1 VKHSYSNLVELLL
14 ARAER
19 IPDKTAYIFLKD
31 GEREEV
37 NWNYGQLDARAR
49 AIAARLQAA
58 NAAGERVLL
67 LYAPS
72 LEFVAG
78 FWGCLYA
85 GAIAVPLYPPKM
97 NRGFSRLKTVAEDC
111 GATIALTSQQGLAR
125 MRPLSSTENQL
136 PGVNWISTDNLPETD
151 GAAWQK
157 PKISGKATAFLQYT
171 SGSTSTPKGVIVSH
185 SNLLHNEKLI
195 QRTFGQNEESIIVGW
210 LPLYHDMGL
219 IGNMLQPIYLG
230 AQCILMSPA
239 AFLQHPLRWLSA
251 ISHYKATTSGG
262 PNMAYDLCV
271 RKITEEELG
280 RLDLS
285 SWRVAFN
292 GAEPVRARTLQAFA
306 ERFAPA
312 GFRSRAFCPCY
323 GLAEATLLVSG
334 DAAGDELTLTRVDSD
349 ALANGMVHEASEPGT
364 STVLVGCG
372 QIAKE
377 TEIKIVEPE
386 SRVPCSA
393 SQVGEI
399 WVSSRSIAQGYWNRS
414 EDTEQTFLAR
424 VAGKNKKTYLRTGD
438 LGFIADGKVFV
449 TGRLKD
455 LIIIRGR
462 NHYPQDIELTV
473 ETAHECLRPGSGAA
487 FAVDAE
493 GEERLVIVQEIADGF
508 KSKAADVVSKI
519 RQELSE
525 QHEIQPY
532 ALILIRPFTI
542 PKTSS
547 GKIQRFACRKLFLEG
562 SLDVCYEWRA
572 STSEAEVQDEAATPN
587 IELLRS
593 ATVDDVE
600 QWLARKLAAKS
611 GRSIP
616 EVDIREPISNLAL
629 DSLAAIEIEHAIET
643 ELGVS
648 ISAVRFLQEL
658 SIRQLA
664 AELLKSSLH
673 KRSGIQATSEIL
685 EFPLSQGQRSLWFL
699 HQLAPA
705 STAYNLAFAVR
716 INDLN
721 SSGLR
726 NVCET
731 LIQRHA
737 SLRTTFHSVNGEPFQ
752 RVQASL
758 PGFFSEIDASQL
770 DEAALSLQKEAN
782 CQFNLVEGPL
792 FRVVVFRSNADAII
806 LLVVHHIVADFWSLA
821 LLMHELTLLY
831 SAEVNGTSAPLP
843 PLASYYSDFVS
854 WQNELLAG
862 EAGAELYRYWEKQLR
877 DGLQVLNLPTDRP
890 RPALQTF
897 AGAAKD
903 FKLSPGLTA
912 KLKTLSQKN
921 NSTLYMTLM
930 AAFQVLLMRYS
941 NQREFLVGSP
951 TAARARAEWANLV
964 GYFVNTLALRATISG
979 NLTFNQLLQQVRAT
993 SLKAFEYQN
1002 YPFATLVEKLQPV
1015 RNASHSPIVQ
1025 VMFAFEK
1032 TIFLQ
1037 EEGIGAFALGEAGKR
1052 LVFNGV
1058 RVETVALPS
1067 QSAIFDLMLMM
1078 AEIKDS
1084 LSGAIQ
1090 YNVELFEGET
1100 IERMAGHWES
1110 LLEAMVEA
1118 PESRIEELPMLSAA
1132 ERRQMISEWNQ
1143 THMAPA
1149 GEKSLVELFEQQAE
1163 RRPETTALVCGK
1175 QRLSYAALNQR
1186 ANQLAHYLRKQGV
1199 GPESLVGVCM
1209 ERSLEMVVAMLGIL
1223 KAGGAYVPLDAAYPK
1238 ERLAYMVEDT
1248 QAPAV
1253 VTEAALL
1260 GVLPGEMKS
1269 RIVCL
1274 DRDWDAISGEVGEN
1288 PKVKMEAG
1296 NLAYLIYTSG
1306 STGRAKAVMIT
1317 HHSALVLCHWAREAY
1332 PEQELAGVL
1341 ASTSICF
1348 DLSVFELFVP
1358 LSWGGTAMVVKN
1370 VLELGELEDRKGVTL
1385 INTVPSA
1392 MSELLRTGEL
1402 PESVKVV
1409 NLAGEALSREL
1420 VQRLYARK
1428 HVSKVYN
1435 LYGPSEDTTYSTYG
1449 QVLGDEE
1456 IPSIGRPLANTEVY
1470 VLDEA
1475 FEPVPVGVAGE
1486 IYIAGEG
1493 LGRGY
1498 LGRPELTAE
1507 KFLPNPFREAG
1518 GGRFYRTGDLG
1529 RFRGNGQLEYLGRM
1543 DHQVKMRG
1551 YRIELGEI
1559 EAVLGGCGGVS
1570 ESVVVMREDVAG
1582 DKRLVGYVVLEE
1594 GRTAEQVKKYLRERL
1609 PEYMVP
1615 GVLVEMKKLPL
1626 TPNGKLDRKG
1636 LPAPE
1641 YEQGQ
1646 NYEGP
1651 RTGTEEV
1658 LAQLWAEVLKVKQVG
1673 VRDNFFDL
1681 GGHSLLATQLISH
1694 INDGFRIQLQL
1705 RELFE
1710 QPTVEALA
1718 KSVERELRGNILEDE
1733 RPAIT
1738 RRNPDERKRL
1748 SFAQQR
1754 LWFLDQLQPQSAFY
1768 NLPAAVLLEGEFNLS
1783 TFEWSLEKVVT
1794 RHEALRTRFALG
1806 PDGEPQQIVEPRI
1819 PISVSVISVT
1829 GNNDEEKWAEVH
1841 RLASEEAQKPFEL
1854 TVAPLIRAQILKLG
1868 QRKCVALFTLHH
1880 IISDGWSHQVIQE
1893 ELASFYAARTT
1904 GKLAAVAELDIQ
1916 YGDYATWQREWLDGK
1931 TLEQHLEYWRNQL
1944 GDMMGV
1950 LQLPTDH
1957 SRPAIQNHRGK
1968 HRTYAMPSRIVDK
1981 LEKTARREN
1990 VTLFMLLLAG
2000 FQLLLSRYSGQKDIA
2015 VGTPIAN
2022 RIKRETEKLIGF
2034 FVNTLVL
2041 RTRIAPTKTVREL
2054 LRAVRGMALEAYA
2067 HQDLPFEKLVQ
2078 DLNPPRDLS
2087 RSPLF
2092 QAMLALQENSGAQ
2105 FQLPGLKV
2113 EEIQVENN
2121 ISKFDLFLNV
2131 ARIHDGSLRGTWEY
2145 NVELFEGETIER
2157 MAGHWES
2164 LLEAMVE
2171 APESRIEE
2179 LPMLSAAER
2188 RQMISEWNQTHMAP
2202 AGEKSLVELFEQQA
2216 ERRPETTALV
2226 CGKQRLSYAAL
2237 NQRANQ
2243 LAHYLRKQ
2251 GVGPESLVG
2260 VCMERSL
2267 EMVVAMLGILK
2278 AGGAYVP
2285 LDAAYPKERLAYMV
2299 EDTQAPAVVTEA
2311 ALLGVL
2317 PGEMKSRIVCL
2328 DRDWDAISGE
2338 VGENPKVKMEAGNL
2352 AYLIYTSGSTGRA
2365 KAVMITHHSA
2375 LVLCHWAR
2383 EAYPEQE
2390 LAGVLASTS
2399 ICFDLSVF
2407 ELFVPLSWG
2416 GTAMVVK
2423 NVLEL
2428 GELEDRKGVTLI
2440 NTVPSAMSELL
2451 RTGELPESVKV
2462 VNLAG
2467 EALSRELVQR
2477 LYARKHVSKV
2487 YNLYGPSE
2495 DTTYSTYGQVLG
2507 DEEIPSIGRPLANT
2521 EVYVLDEA
2529 FEPVPVGVAG
2539 EIYIAGEG
2547 LGRGYLGRPELTA
2560 EKFLPNPFREAGG
2573 GRFYRTG
2580 DLGRFRGNGQ
2590 LEYLGRMDHQVK
2602 MRGYRIELGEIEAV
2616 LGGCGGVSE
2625 SVVVMREDVAGDK
2638 RLVGY
2643 VVLEEGRTAEQV
2655 KKYLRERLPE
2665 YMVPGVLVEMKKLP
2679 LTPNGKLDRKGL
2691 PAPEYEQG
2699 QNYEGPRTGTE
2710 EVLAQLWAEVL
2721 KVKQVGVRDNFFDL
2735 GGHSLLATQL
2745 ISRLKE
2751 IFPID
2756 LKVRALF
2763 EAPTIEGMAR
2773 KIDESIPAAEPV
2785 IDLVPISRE
2794 SHRIRVSIN
2803 ELATLPEKMQ
2813 DR

>member
-14 ARAER
+14 ARAAH
-19 IPDKTAYIFLKD
+19 IPDKTAFIFLKD

-111 GATIALTSQQGLAR
+111 GATLALTSQQGLAR

-157 PKISGKATAFLQYT
+157 PKISGNTTAFLQYT

-219 IGNMLQPIYLG
+219 IGNMLQPVYLG

-251 ISHYKATTSGG
+251 ISRYKATTSGG

-271 RKITEEELG
+271 RKITNEELG
-280 RLDLS
+280 RLALS
-285 SWRVAFN
+285 SWSVAFN

-349 ALANGMVHEASEPGT
+349 ALAIGRVHEASEPGT

-414 EDTEQTFLAR
+414 EDTKQTFLAR
-424 VAGKNKKTYLRTGD
+424 VVGKNKKTYLRTGD

-487 FAVDAE
+487 FAVEAE
-493 GEERLVIVQEIADGF
+493 GEERLIIVQEIADGF
-508 KSKAADVVSKI
+508 KGKAADVVSRI

-525 QHEIQPY
+525 QHEIQPH
-532 ALILIRPFTI
+532 AVILIRPFTI

-562 SLDVCYEWRA
+562 SRDVCYEWRA
-572 STSEAEVQDEAATPN
+572 STSQAKAQDEAATPN
-587 IELLRS
+587 IALLNP
-593 ATVDDVE
+593 APIDDVE
-600 QWLARKLAAKS
+600 QWLVCKLAAKS
-611 GRSIP
+611 GRSIS
-616 EVDIREPISNLAL
+616 EVDIRGPISNFAL

-648 ISAVRFLQEL
+648 ISAVRFLQEV

-673 KRSGIQATSEIL
+673 QRSGIQATSEIL

-705 STAYNLAFAVR
+705 STAYNLAFAVC

-721 SSGLR
+721 SSVLR

-758 PGFFSEIDASQL
+758 PEFFSEIDASQL
-770 DEAALSLQKEAN
+770 GETALSLQKEAN
-782 CQFNLVEGPL
+782 CQFNLAEGPL
-792 FRVVVFRSNADAII
+792 FRMVVFRSNADAIV

-831 SAEVNGTSAPLP
+831 SAEVNGTSASALLP
-843 PLASYYSDFVS
+843 PLASHYSDFVS

-862 EAGAELYRYWEKQLR
+862 EAGDELYRYWEKQLR

-897 AGAAKD
+897 AGAAKN
-903 FKLSPGLTA
+903 FKLSPELTA
-912 KLKTLSQKN
+912 KLKALSQKN

-941 NQREFLVGSP
+941 NQKEFLVGSP

-979 NLTFNQLLQQVRAT
+979 NLTFDQLLQQVRAT

-1037 EEGIGAFALGEAGKR
+1037 EEGIGAFAFGEAGKR

-1058 RVETVALPS
+1058 PAETVALPS
-1067 QSAIFDLMLMM
+1067 HSAIFDLMLMM

-1090 YNVELFEGET
+1090 YNIDLFEGET
-1100 IERMAGHWES
+1100 IERMAGHWER
-1110 LLEAMVEA
+1110 LLEGMVEA
-1118 PESRIEELPMLSAA
+1118 PERQIEELSMLSAA

-1143 THMAPA
+1143 THRAA
-1149 GEKSLVELFEQQAE
+1149 VAEKSLVELFEQQAE
-1163 RRPETTALVCGK
+1163 RGPERTALVCGK
-1175 QRLSYAALNQR
+1175 QRLSYASLNQR

-1223 KAGGAYVPLDAAYPK
+1223 KAGGAYVPLDPAYPK
-1238 ERLAYMVEDT
+1238 ERLAYMVQDT
-1248 QAPAV
+1248 EAPAV

-1260 GVLPGEMKS
+1260 GVLPGEIKS
-1269 RIVCL
+1269 RIICL
-1274 DRDWDAISGEVGEN
+1274 DRDWDAMSGEGWEN
-1288 PKVKMEAG
+1288 PKVKMEGG

-1358 LSWGGTAMVVKN
+1358 LSLGGTAIVVKN
-1370 VLELGELEDRKGVTL
+1370 VLELADLEERKGVTL

-1392 MSELLRTGEL
+1392 MSELLRMGEL

-1420 VQRLYARK
+1420 VQRLYAGK
-1428 HVSKVYN
+1428 QVSKVYN

-1449 QVLGDEE
+1449 QVWGSEE

-1470 VLDEA
+1470 VLDEG

-1507 KFLPNPFREAG
+1507 KFLPNPFSEAG
-1518 GGRFYRTGDLG
+1518 GERFYRTGDQG
-1529 RFRGNGQLEYLGRM
+1529 RYRVNGQLEYLGRM
-1543 DHQVKMRG
+1543 DHQVKIHG

-1559 EAVLGGCGGVS
+1559 EAVLGGCAGVR

-1594 GRTAEQVKKYLRERL
+1594 GRTGEQVKKYLREKL
-1609 PEYMVP
+1609 PAYMVP
-1615 GVLVEMKKLPL
+1615 GVVVEMKKLPQ
-1626 TPNGKLDRKG
+1626 TPNGKLDRKT

-1641 YEQGQ
+1641 YEPGED
-1646 NYEGP
+1646 YVGP

-1658 LAQLWAEVLKVKQVG
+1658 LAQLWAEVLKVK
-1673 VRDNFFDL
+1673 R
-1681 GGHSLLATQLISH
+1681 
-1694 INDGFRIQLQL
+1694 
-1705 RELFE
+1705 
-1710 QPTVEALA
+1710 
-1718 KSVERELRGNILEDE
+1718 
-1733 RPAIT
+1733 
-1738 RRNPDERKRL
+1738 
-1748 SFAQQR
+1748 
-1754 LWFLDQLQPQSAFY
+1754 
-1768 NLPAAVLLEGEFNLS
+1768 
-1783 TFEWSLEKVVT
+1783 
-1794 RHEALRTRFALG
+1794 
-1806 PDGEPQQIVEPRI
+1806 
-1819 PISVSVISVT
+1819 
-1829 GNNDEEKWAEVH
+1829 
-1841 RLASEEAQKPFEL
+1841 
-1854 TVAPLIRAQILKLG
+1854 
-1868 QRKCVALFTLHH
+1868 
-1880 IISDGWSHQVIQE
+1880 
-1893 ELASFYAARTT
+1893 
-1904 GKLAAVAELDIQ
+1904 
-1916 YGDYATWQREWLDGK
+1916 
-1931 TLEQHLEYWRNQL
+1931 
-1944 GDMMGV
+1944 
-1950 LQLPTDH
+1950 
-1957 SRPAIQNHRGK
+1957 
-1968 HRTYAMPSRIVDK
+1968 
-1981 LEKTARREN
+1981 
-1990 VTLFMLLLAG
+1990 
-2000 FQLLLSRYSGQKDIA
+2000 
-2015 VGTPIAN
+2015 
-2022 RIKRETEKLIGF
+2022 
-2034 FVNTLVL
+2034 
-2041 RTRIAPTKTVREL
+2041 
-2054 LRAVRGMALEAYA
+2054 
-2067 HQDLPFEKLVQ
+2067 
-2078 DLNPPRDLS
+2078 
-2087 RSPLF
+2087 
-2092 QAMLALQENSGAQ
+2092 
-2105 FQLPGLKV
+2105 
-2113 EEIQVENN
+2113 
-2121 ISKFDLFLNV
+2121 
-2131 ARIHDGSLRGTWEY
+2131 
-2145 NVELFEGETIER
+2145 
-2157 MAGHWES
+2157 
-2164 LLEAMVE
+2164 
-2171 APESRIEE
+2171 
-2179 LPMLSAAER
+2179 
-2188 RQMISEWNQTHMAP
+2188 
-2202 AGEKSLVELFEQQA
+2202 
-2216 ERRPETTALV
+2216 
-2226 CGKQRLSYAAL
+2226 
-2237 NQRANQ
+2237 
-2243 LAHYLRKQ
+2243 
-2251 GVGPESLVG
+2251 
-2260 VCMERSL
+2260 
-2267 EMVVAMLGILK
+2267 
-2278 AGGAYVP
+2278 
-2285 LDAAYPKERLAYMV
+2285 
-2299 EDTQAPAVVTEA
+2299 
-2311 ALLGVL
+2311 
-2317 PGEMKSRIVCL
+2317 
-2328 DRDWDAISGE
+2328 
-2338 VGENPKVKMEAGNL
+2338 
-2352 AYLIYTSGSTGRA
+2352 
-2365 KAVMITHHSA
+2365 
-2375 LVLCHWAR
+2375 
-2383 EAYPEQE
+2383 
-2390 LAGVLASTS
+2390 
-2399 ICFDLSVF
+2399 
-2407 ELFVPLSWG
+2407 
-2416 GTAMVVK
+2416 
-2423 NVLEL
+2423 
-2428 GELEDRKGVTLI
+2428 
-2440 NTVPSAMSELL
+2440 
-2451 RTGELPESVKV
+2451 
-2462 VNLAG
+2462 
-2467 EALSRELVQR
+2467 
-2477 LYARKHVSKV
+2477 
-2487 YNLYGPSE
+2487 
-2495 DTTYSTYGQVLG
+2495 
-2507 DEEIPSIGRPLANT
+2507 
-2521 EVYVLDEA
+2521 
-2529 FEPVPVGVAG
+2529 
-2539 EIYIAGEG
+2539 
-2547 LGRGYLGRPELTA
+2547 
-2560 EKFLPNPFREAGG
+2560 
-2573 GRFYRTG
+2573 
-2580 DLGRFRGNGQ
+2580 
-2590 LEYLGRMDHQVK
+2590 
-2602 MRGYRIELGEIEAV
+2602 
-2616 LGGCGGVSE
+2616 
-2625 SVVVMREDVAGDK
+2625 
-2638 RLVGY
+2638 
-2643 VVLEEGRTAEQV
+2643 
-2655 KKYLRERLPE
+2655 
-2665 YMVPGVLVEMKKLP
+2665 
-2679 LTPNGKLDRKGL
+2679 
-2691 PAPEYEQG
+2691 
-2699 QNYEGPRTGTE
+2699 
-2710 EVLAQLWAEVL
+2710 
-2721 KVKQVGVRDNFFDL
+2721 VGVRDNFFDL

-2751 IFPID
+2751 VFPID

-2763 EAPTIEGMAR
+2763 EAPTIEGVAR
-2773 KIDESIPAAEPV
+2773 RIDESIPAAEPV
-2785 IDLVPISRE
+2785 IDLVPTSRE
-2794 SHRIRVSIN
+2794 SHRIRLSVN
-2803 ELATLPEKMQ
+2803 ELATLPENLQ
-2813 DR
+2813 NR